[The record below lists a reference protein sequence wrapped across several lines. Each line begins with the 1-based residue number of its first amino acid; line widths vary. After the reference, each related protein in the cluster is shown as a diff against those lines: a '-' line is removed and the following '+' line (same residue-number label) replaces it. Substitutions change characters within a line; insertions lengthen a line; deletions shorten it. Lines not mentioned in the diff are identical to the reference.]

1 MTDQCLLGARSWVGA
16 DCTGHKES
24 SEMMEMVSVLLGTV
38 ATLVYPFVISIYI

>member
-1 MTDQCLLGARSWVGA
+1 MGA

-38 ATLVYPFVISIYI
+38 ATQVYPFVKAPKWVHSAVCKLISQ